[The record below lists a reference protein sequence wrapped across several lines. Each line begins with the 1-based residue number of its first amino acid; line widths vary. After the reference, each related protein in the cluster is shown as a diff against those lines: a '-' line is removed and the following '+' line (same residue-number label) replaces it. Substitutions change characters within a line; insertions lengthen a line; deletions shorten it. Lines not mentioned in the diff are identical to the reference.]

1 MVAAFRTV
9 YCACVLSRFSH
20 VWLFGT
26 PWTLSCQAP
35 LSMGFARQ
43 EYCSGLLS
51 TPLGDLPDPGIKSTS
66 PAAPALQGTFFVSVP
81 PGKPLFTK
89 YQVSGNPLQCS
100 CLENP
105 RDGGAWWAAV
115 YGVAQSRTR
124 LKWLSSSKYP
134 MGERNGNPLQYP
146 CLENP
151 VDRGAWWAA
160 VRGVAQSQTR
170 LKWLSMHACIR
181 EGNGNPLDLAAA
193 AAGIQFCNFAG
204 NTELDSYT
212 KRIKLVITIL
222 QIEHWGIAVKGK
234 TSKQKRFK
242 AKHSDSRLYV
252 FCYNVKQPLNT
263 TGSFSTGKT
272 KCSLQRLWFFKAVIW
287 EVCNPCLVMLLQLE
301 YFWNGSFGITFIACS
316 SFFE

>member
-26 PWTLSCQAP
+26 PWTLACQAP

-124 LKWLSSSKYP
+124 LKWLSSSNK
-134 MGERNGNPLQYP
+134 GTFWST
-146 CLENP
+146 
-151 VDRGAWWAA
+151 DRTSTHEFLWDTI
-160 VRGVAQSQTR
+160 QS
-170 LKWLSMHACIR
+170 
-181 EGNGNPLDLAAA
+181 
-193 AAGIQFCNFAG
+193 
-204 NTELDSYT
+204 
-212 KRIKLVITIL
+212 ITIHPL
-222 QIEHWGIAVKGK
+222 APQKFMCFSHMKNTFKI
-234 TSKQKRFK
+234 SK
-242 AKHSDSRLYV
+242 
-252 FCYNVKQPLNT
+252 
-263 TGSFSTGKT
+263 
-272 KCSLQRLWFFKAVIW
+272 SLI
-287 EVCNPCLVMLLQLE
+287 P
-301 YFWNGSFGITFIACS
+301 I
-316 SFFE
+316 